1 MDTEEKMSREE
12 FVQML
17 TLLKRYAIIE
27 MDQWE
32 LWKFDT
38 TFSKIYV
45 NISMIP
51 SHEGTEDA
59 YTDLNHLLK

>member
-1 MDTEEKMSREE
+1 MDTEEKMSKEE
-12 FVQML
+12 FVQMIH
-17 TLLKRYAIIE
+17 LLKRYTTTE

-38 TFSKIYV
+38 SFSEIYI
-45 NISMIP
+45 NMSMMP

-59 YTDLNHLLK
+59 YTDLSHLLE